1 MLSPILESGSET
13 PNSIVRCP
21 GSMPMTTEI
30 GRFATV
36 WMPDFHHDRVDDE
49 NRIDRDGGDD
59 LAILAG
65 LLGSCP

>member
-1 MLSPILESGSET
+1 
-13 PNSIVRCP
+13 
-21 GSMPMTTEI
+21 MPMTTEI